1 MYLLSFGQFVG
12 SGVRWALVS
21 LVMVGFGLLGLVAQA
36 QQGSDIPMTGTA
48 APSMES
54 YDRIIPNLMRK
65 YHIPGGAVAVVKD
78 GRLVLARGYGLAD
91 KRRKQPVQPDS
102 LFRIASISKSI
113 TAVAILKLVEEGSL
127 DLDAKA
133 FQILKHLRPPA
144 RRTVDSRIP
153 QITIRQLLQHSGG
166 WDPKRS
172 FDPMFIPIKAARTV
186 GAPAPG
192 SCETVIRYMLG
203 QPLDF
208 TPGSQFAYSNFG
220 YCVLGR
226 VIEKVTGRS
235 YEQYVQTQVLAPM
248 GISCMRI
255 GRALLEGRAEGE
267 VRYYDYRGARRVR
280 SVFHAGRRFVSWPYG
295 GFHLEAMD
303 AHGGWIAS
311 AIDLMRFVTAVDG
324 RSKPP
329 DVLRP
334 ETICLMVSRPA
345 LPDWKDSSYYY
356 GMGWN
361 VRPVRG
367 DANWWH
373 TGGLPGTRTIIV
385 RTHHGLAWAALFNSR
400 PKDVKAFTRELDKAL
415 WQAAREVTEWP
426 RHDLFQQYPSSLD

>member
-1 MYLLSFGQFVG
+1 MAKLKK
-12 SGVRWALVS
+12 VS
-21 LVMVGFGLLGLVAQA
+21 LGLMVLLLPGIAFAQD
-36 QQGSDIPMTGTA
+36 SNIPMTGTA
-48 APSMES
+48 VPGMES
-54 YDRIIPNLMRK
+54 YDRVIPHLMRK
-65 YHIPGGAVAVVKD
+65 YHIPGGAVAVVKN

-91 KRRKQPVQPDS
+91 KRRKQPIQPDF
-102 LFRIASISKSI
+102 LFRIASISKPI
-113 TAVAILKLVEEGSL
+113 TAVAILKLVEEGRL

-133 FQILKHLRPPA
+133 FQILNHLRPPA
-144 RRTVDSRIP
+144 GRTVDPRIS

-166 WDPKRS
+166 WDPKQS
-172 FDPMFIPIKAARTV
+172 FDPMFIPIKAARAV
-186 GAPAPG
+186 NAPAPA

-208 TPGSQFAYSNFG
+208 TPGSRFAYSNFG
-220 YCVLGR
+220 YCVLAR

-235 YEQYVQTQVLAPM
+235 YEEYVQTQVLAPM
-248 GISCMRI
+248 GISRMRI
-255 GRALLEGRAEGE
+255 GHTLLEECAEGE
-267 VRYYDYRGARRVR
+267 VCYYDYPGARRVQ
-280 SVFHAGRRFVSWPYG
+280 SVFRAGRRFVPRPYG

-324 RSKPP
+324 DSTPP
-329 DVLRP
+329 DILKP
-334 ETICLMVSRPA
+334 ETIRLMVSRPA
-345 LPDWKDSSYYY
+345 LPQWKGSSYYY

-385 RTHHGLAWAALFNSR
+385 RTHHGLAWTALFNSR
-400 PKDVKAFTRELDKAL
+400 PKDVKAFTRELDKTL
-415 WQAAREVTEWP
+415 WQAAREVTKWP
-426 RHDLFQQYPSSLD
+426 THDLFQQYP